1 MAEEKVEREE
11 RLSSI
16 AAELFFKSRNVLI
29 TGMIDD
35 KLAQRCT
42 AQLLALAE
50 AGDEPINVFI
60 SSPGGHVE
68 SGDVVHDMIKFIRP
82 KVRTIGSGWVARAG
96 ALIFVGADKENRY
109 CLPNTRFL
117 LHQPSGAVGGQSSD
131 IQIQAHQIKIMRER
145 LNRILAEATGRSVEQ
160 IAKDTDRD
168 FWLTASEAIEYGL
181 VKKIIR
187 SAKELACRR
196 LPSVGVSTRR
206 YYCQYLVLLSACT
219 GDWRPSRP
227 TAWGIRSDPIRRRR
241 AGPRGRMRRRPS
253 FAPIPKP

>member
-16 AAELFFKSRNVLI
+16 AAELFFKSLNVLI

-82 KVRTIGSGWVARAG
+82 KVRTIGSGWVASAG

-181 VKKIIR
+181 VKKIVR
-187 SAKELACRR
+187 SAKELA
-196 LPSVGVSTRR
+196 
-206 YYCQYLVLLSACT
+206 
-219 GDWRPSRP
+219 
-227 TAWGIRSDPIRRRR
+227 
-241 AGPRGRMRRRPS
+241 
-253 FAPIPKP
+253 